1 MIRTLILM
9 EYIFNPDGFDWLNI
23 EVKKDNKYTYHH
35 IVERKNGGDD
45 SIENGAILTEIAHRF
60 LNVLE
65 QFCPEAYDDLQN
77 IFIKINNSQM
87 PPTKEIVREIDE
99 IMYEI
104 FYGTRYNFSE
114 FDLPMNSWR
123 LYIEARGAYLSSR
136 KKLKKCLL

>member
-1 MIRTLILM
+1 M

>member
-45 SIENGAILTEIAHRF
+45 SVENGAILTEIAHRF

-65 QFCPEAYDDLQN
+65 QFCPEAYDDIQN
-77 IFIKINNSQM
+77 IFIKINSSQM

-99 IMYEI
+99 ILYEI